1 MKPLTSNQAKFVEYV
16 LQGDTYVDA
25 YIKAFAVDTEKRSI
39 KSIRTS
45 ANKLRAK
52 TNIAKAISE
61 GEAVVNLHNVI
72 WTKEDSLKEL
82 TDILNKAKTDIDD
95 RGLNKVNVDLLLGTI
110 KELNAISGIYYKD
123 QKRYEADMKKIEVE
137 KSRLELEQTKVHYV
151 INGPQNEGGQED
163 DQFLQALENATTQVW
178 EVQ

>member
-1 MKPLTSNQAKFVEYV
+1 MKPLTNNQAKFVEYV
-16 LQGDTYVDA
+16 LQGETYVDA
-25 YIKAFAVDTEKRSI
+25 YIKAFSVDTEKRGI

-52 TNIAKAISE
+52 TNVAKAISE
-61 GEAVVNLHNVI
+61 GEAIVNLHNVI
-72 WTKEDSLKEL
+72 WTKEDSMREL
-82 TDILNKAKTDIDD
+82 TSVLDQAKNDIADK
-95 RGLNKVNVDLLLGTI
+95 GLTKVNVDLLLGTI

-151 INGPQNEGGQED
+151 INGPQSDGSQED
-163 DQFLQALENATTQVW
+163 DQFLQALENASTQVW